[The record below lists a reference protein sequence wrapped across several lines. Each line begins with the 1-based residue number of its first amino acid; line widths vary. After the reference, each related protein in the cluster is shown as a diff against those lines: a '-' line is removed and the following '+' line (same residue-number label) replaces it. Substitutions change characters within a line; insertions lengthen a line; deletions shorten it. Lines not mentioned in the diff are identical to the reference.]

1 MVLPD
6 SRGVSRDPHY
16 LGTYLEA
23 GLLSPTGLSPAMA
36 PLIQRYSARRSVC
49 NLTGVSYCSH
59 DMSHN
64 PPDTTGT
71 TYHIPGVW
79 ADPRSLAT
87 TSGVAFCFTFLEV
100 LRCFNSLGWLYRPM
114 YSVGNHL
121 GLPGGV
127 SPFGNPRV
135 SLLPT
140 NRGLSQVATSFIASR
155 CQGIHHTPLLNLAKN
170 PRKSQIR
177 FGWRFVQARIAFL
190 AEVISKDIFRRTWQS
205 AVVLYA
211 YYPCIQL
218 SKNM

>member
-1 MVLPD
+1 MGLPD
-6 SRGVSRDPHY
+6 SHGVPRDPRY
-16 LGTYLEA
+16 LGTHLA
-23 GLLSPTGLSPAMA
+23 AKLLSPTGLSPATA
-36 PLIQRYSARRSVC
+36 PLIQRCSARRLVC
-49 NLTGVSYCSH
+49 NRLGVSYGSH
-59 DMSHN
+59 DASRN

-71 TYHIPGVW
+71 TYDIPGVW

-87 TSGVAFCFTFLEV
+87 TSGVAFCFLFLEV
-100 LRCFNSLGWLYRPM
+100 LRCFNSLGWLYRPIH
-114 YSVGNHL
+114 SAGNHL

-170 PRKSQIR
+170 PRKSQTR
-177 FGWRFVQARIAFL
+177 FGQRIVQAQFVFL
-190 AEVISKDIFRRTWQS
+190 GDVISKEYFS
-205 AVVLYA
+205 AHFGKVHVNNA

-218 SKNM
+218 SKNI